1 MKDLHDGNVKSV
13 SIAELLRLDDM
24 LTRAGIPHETG
35 KDVDMGGANIKVPDW
50 KTWRADKRP
59 CASIIQNPFFYGGE
73 EGRLEAWV
81 RDSGKGRGL
90 PVGWLTAERAFG
102 MIARA
107 MGYEEATE

>member
-1 MKDLHDGNVKSV
+1 MKDLYGVKSV

-35 KDVDMGGANIKVPDW
+35 KDVDMGGANIKVPDRKSW
-50 KTWRADKRP
+50 HADKRP
-59 CASIIQNPFFYGGE
+59 CASVIQNPFSYGGE

-81 RDSGKGRGL
+81 CGPGKGREL
-90 PVGWLTAERAFG
+90 PVGWLTAERAFE
-102 MIARA
+102 MIAKA